1 MQSDKSLV
9 TTELR
14 HRLLPV
20 ERPGGGGGPKDEK
33 LDIAWLINI
42 FIRRRKILI
51 ASVLLALV
59 MGAVYCMI
67 KTRRYEAQGE
77 IAVHAEGS
85 GALNLEDASGGALG
99 AMGGDWSSRLET
111 QVRVLRSGTL
121 AGIVISDLQLDQKP
135 EFNPFLN
142 KPKSVPEY
150 IKQARVQENFAKDL
164 TVQSVPRTQVIQIGF
179 RNQDPVLATAIVN
192 DLSRVYQ
199 EHSFMTRY
207 EATQQASTWLSRQL
221 GDLKG
226 TVEQEQERLAAYQKQ
241 YGIIGTDENNNLVM
255 TRLDELSR
263 QLTEAEADRITR
275 EAKYRI
281 ALSGDPA
288 LVQSISTDPTLPALE
303 QERASLQNQLA
314 EAQTTY
320 GSAYPRV
327 VEIKAQLAQTQKS
340 IERTMDQIRERYKN
354 EFGAAQNEENSLRRS
369 LDEQKQAAYRLSE
382 NFSQYNILKDDVES
396 GRSLYEDLLS
406 KLQEAGIAASLR
418 STNVEII
425 DAAVRPIKP
434 VEPEIPFVMLF
445 ALFCGV
451 VIGIGLVFLYD
462 RIDQRVSSI
471 EEVEWISRLPLFGV
485 IPSMGS
491 RGRMRE
497 PGPESASSLALMSVR
512 RPQAQFSE
520 AFRSLRTAILLGAA
534 GAPPRIIVITGS
546 ISGEGKST
554 ISANC
559 AAVLS
564 HSDQRILLIDA
575 DMRRGKLHEALGLGA
590 RVGLSE
596 CLAGASDWRTAV
608 RSVPDAPHLDFLSR
622 GARPPSPADLL
633 SSRQMEHLIE
643 EWSREYDHIVFD
655 TPPALIV
662 TDALLLCRFA
672 DVVITVARHRF
683 SNRHALRRSSELI
696 LKSSRGVVG
705 LVVNALDLTG
715 TYYGYKYG
723 YYGPADASNEAY
735 YEEGTPAEHTKP

>member
-1 MQSDKSLV
+1 MQSEKSLA

-14 HRLLPV
+14 HRLLPA
-20 ERPGGGGGPKDEK
+20 ERPVGSGAPQDEK

-42 FIRRRKILI
+42 FIRRRMILI

-59 MGAVYCMI
+59 IGAVYCMV

-77 IAVHAEGS
+77 IAVHPEGS
-85 GALNLEDASGGALG
+85 GALNLEDETEGALG

-142 KPKSVPEY
+142 KTKSVPEY
-150 IKQARVQENFAKDL
+150 LKQTRVQENFARAL
-164 TVQSVPRTQVIQIGF
+164 TVQSVPRTQVIQIRF
-179 RNQDPVLATAIVN
+179 RNQDPVLAAAVVN

-207 EATQQASTWLSRQL
+207 EATQQASTWLSKQL

-226 TVEQEQERLAAYQKQ
+226 TVEQEQQRLAAYQKQ

-263 QLTEAEADRITR
+263 QLTEAEADRITK
-275 EAKYRI
+275 EAKYHI

-288 LVQSISTDPTLPALE
+288 LVQTVSTDPTLPALQ

-314 EAQTTY
+314 DAQTTY

-327 VEIKAQLAQTQKS
+327 VQLKAQLAETQNS
-340 IERTMDQIRERYKN
+340 IEHTVDQIRERYKN
-354 EFGAAQNEENSLRRS
+354 DFGAAQNEENSLRQS
-369 LDEQKQAAYRLSE
+369 LDEQKQAAYKLSE

-434 VEPEIPFVMLF
+434 VEPEIPFTMLF
-445 ALFCGV
+445 SLFCGV

-462 RIDQRVSSI
+462 RIDQRISTT

-485 IPSMGS
+485 IPSMGA

-497 PGPESASSLALMSVR
+497 PGAESAGSLALISVR

-520 AFRSLRTAILLGAA
+520 AFRSLRTAILLATA

-564 HSDQRILLIDA
+564 HSDQRILLVDA
-575 DMRRGKLHEALGLGA
+575 DMRRGKLHEALGVDA

-596 CLAGASDWRTAV
+596 CLAGVSDWRLAV
-608 RSVPDAPHLDFLSR
+608 RRVPDAPHLDFLSR

-715 TYYGYKYG
+715 TYYGYMYG
-723 YYGPADASNEAY
+723 YYGPADSSSEAY
-735 YEEGTPAEHTKP
+735 YEEGTPAEQTKA